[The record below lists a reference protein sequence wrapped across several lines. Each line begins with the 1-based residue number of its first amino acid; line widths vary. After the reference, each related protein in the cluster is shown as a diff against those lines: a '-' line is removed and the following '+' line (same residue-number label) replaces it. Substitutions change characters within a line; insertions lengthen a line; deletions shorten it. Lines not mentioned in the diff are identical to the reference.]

1 MSMSASSIPPPVPLK
16 LGSDVAADWERFR
29 SEWNNYEVATELDNA
44 SGKRRAAVFL
54 ACIGSAAH
62 SVFRSFKFDGEGD
75 TSNVS
80 KIIEAFDRYC
90 IGETNI
96 TYERYVFNQ
105 RTQQPGETI
114 EDYIADLRKLANTCQ
129 FDQLEDSLIRDR
141 IVVGIRDD
149 ATRRRL
155 LQQKKLTLSEAIDI
169 CKANE
174 ATSRRLRT
182 MAGTDEVDALSQSPS
197 TSSRRRRS
205 ASTYRSRPDP
215 APSAGRRCKYCDR
228 QHSGQKESCPAYGQT
243 CRKCGKANHFANVC
257 KSKPATQQQVCDLGN
272 EELLTLGNGDK
283 TRAYCHLNVNDKS
296 VHFMLDCGATVNV
309 LPFIDASTVNP
320 NLTALRPAEARLTM
334 FDGTE
339 LKTLGMLTATVEHPL
354 SRKRKRMDFYVAA
367 THDRAILGMKACKDM
382 DLLVVNESNIC
393 TVQNSRSP
401 PTSSTETPSGTA
413 MTTMNHPPVVTSR
426 STAAAAD

>member
-1 MSMSASSIPPPVPLK
+1 MSASSIPPPVPLK

-62 SVFRSFKFDGEGD
+62 SVFRSFKFDSEED

-80 KIIEAFDRYC
+80 KIIEAFNRYC

-114 EDYIADLRKLANTCQ
+114 EDYVADLRKLANTCQ

-149 ATRRRL
+149 TTRRRL

-169 CKANE
+169 CKASE
-174 ATSRRLRT
+174 ATSCRLRT

-197 TSSRRRRS
+197 LDVF
-205 ASTYRSRPDP
+205 ASTSIGIEGP
-215 APSAGRRCKYCDR
+215 
-228 QHSGQKESCPAYGQT
+228 Q
-243 CRKCGKANHFANVC
+243 
-257 KSKPATQQQVCDLGN
+257 
-272 EELLTLGNGDK
+272 
-283 TRAYCHLNVNDKS
+283 
-296 VHFMLDCGATVNV
+296 
-309 LPFIDASTVNP
+309 
-320 NLTALRPAEARLTM
+320 
-334 FDGTE
+334 
-339 LKTLGMLTATVEHPL
+339 
-354 SRKRKRMDFYVAA
+354 
-367 THDRAILGMKACKDM
+367 
-382 DLLVVNESNIC
+382 
-393 TVQNSRSP
+393 P
-401 PTSSTETPSGTA
+401 P
-413 MTTMNHPPVVTSR
+413 
-426 STAAAAD
+426 